1 MTPNYTVYFDLETG
15 GVEPKHPVIQLAAV
29 AVDETG
35 TEHDAF
41 MARLQFNEA
50 DCDPE
55 ALKMNHYDAAVW
67 HDAIPPQR
75 AVVRFST
82 WLTPFKS
89 LTLTS
94 KRTGRDYTVAKLSGY
109 NALTFDAP
117 RLRALFGDQFT
128 PWSHQIRDV
137 MQRALFWFDEHPHA
151 AKPENYK
158 LSTVAAYFG
167 LNADGA
173 HDALADARLSAAL
186 AARLR
191 AGWTPPAGPGKVDET
206 QGEPTW

>member
-1 MTPNYTVYFDLETG
+1 MNSFTVYFDLETG
-15 GVEPKHPVIQLAAV
+15 GVEMRHPVIQLAAV
-29 AVDETG
+29 AIDEHG

-55 ALKMNHYDAAVW
+55 ALRLNHYDAATW
-67 HDAIPPQR
+67 HDAITPQR
-75 AVVRFST
+75 AVERFAV
-82 WLTPFKS
+82 WLKPFQS
-89 LTLTS
+89 ITLKS

-117 RLRALFGDQFT
+117 RLRAMFGSQFT

-137 MQRALFWFDEHPHA
+137 LQRALFWFDEHPDA
-151 AKPENYK
+151 VKPENYK

-167 LNADGA
+167 IAVDGA
-173 HDALADARLSAAL
+173 HDALADARMCAKL
-186 AARLR
+186 AEVLR
-191 AGWTPPAGPGKVDET
+191 GR
-206 QGEPTW
+206 

>member
-1 MTPNYTVYFDLETG
+1 MSTYMVYFDLETG
-15 GVEPKHPVIQLAAV
+15 GIEPKHPVIQLAAV

-35 TEHDAF
+35 TERDVF

-55 ALKMNHYDAAVW
+55 ALKLNCYDPLLWA
-67 HDAIPPQR
+67 DAIPPQR

-82 WLTPFKS
+82 WLQPFRS
-89 LTLTS
+89 VTLTS
-94 KRTGRDYTVAKLSGY
+94 KRTGRDYTVAKLAGY

-137 MQRALFWFDEHPHA
+137 LQRALFWFDEHPDA
-151 AKPENYK
+151 PAPENFK

-167 LNADGA
+167 LSVEGA
-173 HDALADARLSAAL
+173 HDALADARLCTAL
-186 AARLR
+186 ALALR
-191 AGWTPPAGPGKVDET
+191 DRRV
-206 QGEPTW
+206 